1 MVIALFLTI
10 IFIASCTFL
19 VVPEETGG
27 ETTPTIL
34 VVISS
39 VSRNWKDNGQSK
51 KSNNR
56 IHLLQYMLV
65 ALDHRSIT
73 IQIITD
79 QKFLADLKYSVL
91 TFKDANSLDRL
102 AAYKYLDNDASKYDY
117 FAYLE
122 DDSYISA
129 NQLFRFIELKKY
141 AEREMASNNKS
152 EYENLLCLV
161 RVSQV
166 QSSFYMEDNN
176 NEGILYGTYLS
187 EKLFRPKHFYSASFI
202 LSSSQYKIMQ
212 HHNRVTGC
220 FNHRNRHSHKIESI
234 NLGLN
239 CGFSCMWPIESVP
252 DQPTAID
259 HRAIV
264 LHIGSR
270 DTVFRSDDIQR
281 PRVNAFAFV
290 GNNSYEC
297 DSTTDRLCIP
307 ANYSVLLEYDKEVL
321 RKQAQQSNKHIVVQ
335 GNKHIAKDLMERQRL
350 RNATTLLP
358 PPPPITTSSSLLS
371 SAALPLSS
379 FTAAEMQFSAGKKRK
394 EFLGS
399 AQTEGFAK
407 FTALLRNRQQR
418 QRQRQDHFGGTSSR
432 NQEAPGPS
440 KNAAANRI

>member
-1 MVIALFLTI
+1 MIAIALFLY
-10 IFIASCTFL
+10 IASRTFL
-19 VVPEETGG
+19 AVSCEETGRQI
-27 ETTPTIL
+27 TPKEVTPNIL
-34 VVISS
+34 VVIAS
-39 VSRNWKDNGQSK
+39 VSRNWKDQSK

-56 IHLLQYMLV
+56 IHLLHYMLV
-65 ALDHRSIT
+65 ALDHQSIT
-73 IQIITD
+73 IQVITD
-79 QKFLADLKYSVL
+79 QKFNADLKCSVL
-91 TFKDANSLDRL
+91 TFNDAGALDRL

-117 FAYLE
+117 FVFLE

-129 NQLFRFIELKKY
+129 NQILRFIELKKIS
-141 AEREMASNNKS
+141 EREMVANTSS
-152 EYENLLCLV
+152 EQENLLCLV

-187 EKLFRPKHFYSASFI
+187 EKLFRPKYFYSASFI
-202 LSSSQYKIMQ
+202 VSSSQYKTMQ

-239 CGFSCMWPIESVP
+239 CGFSCMWPIESFP

-270 DTVFRSDDIQR
+270 DTVFRSDGIQR

-321 RKQAQQSNKHIVVQ
+321 RKQAQQSQQNVQRRHIVNDL
-335 GNKHIAKDLMERQRL
+335 NKQYWLNK
-350 RNATTLLP
+350 NSTTPTPPLP
-358 PPPPITTSSSLLS
+358 TNRFAAAAASSLS
-371 SAALPLSS
+371 SPSMDAAMKIL
-379 FTAAEMQFSAGKKRK
+379 AGKKRK
-394 EFLGS
+394 EFLG
-399 AQTEGFAK
+399 TPLNGDTNY
-407 FTALLRNRQQR
+407 TALLRNWQNR
-418 QRQRQDHFGGTSSR
+418 QRLRQDHFRREALVPSR
-432 NQEAPGPS
+432 VAA
-440 KNAAANRI
+440 KNRTV